1 MTIATS
7 VKDMLNTRHIPY
19 EVLEHAKTANS
30 PQAALSAHVPDDHI
44 AKGVLMKDNIGYVL
58 AVIAGDQWLDRKR
71 LSEELG
77 RDLQMASEDEIG
89 GVFNDC
95 DLGAIPPLG
104 GAYGIEM
111 ILDEDLTSLAR
122 VYFEAGDH
130 EHLIELD
137 GKHFH
142 ELMRGVRHG
151 HIIAVH

>member
-7 VKDMLNTRHIPY
+7 VKDMLNARHIPY
-19 EVLEHAKTANS
+19 EVLEHPKTANT
-30 PQAALSAHVPDDHI
+30 PEAALSAHVPDDHI
-44 AKGVLMKDNIGYVL
+44 AKGVLMKDSDGYVL

-71 LSEELG
+71 MSEEFG

-95 DLGAIPPLG
+95 ELGAIPPLG

-111 ILDEDLTSLAR
+111 MLDEDLVSLAR

-130 EHLIELD
+130 EHLIKLEA
-137 GKHFH
+137 KHFH

-151 HIIAVH
+151 HITAVH

>member
-7 VKDMLNTRHIPY
+7 VKNMLNARHIPY

-30 PQAALSAHVPDDHI
+30 PQAALSAHVPDVHI
-44 AKGVLMKDNIGYVL
+44 AKGVLMKDNVGYVL
-58 AVIAGDQWLDRKR
+58 AVIAGDQWLDRRR
-71 LSEELG
+71 LSEEFG

-89 GVFNDC
+89 RLFSDC

-104 GAYGIEM
+104 SAYGIDM
-111 ILDEDLTSLAR
+111 MLDEDLISLAR

-130 EHLIELD
+130 EHLIALD

-151 HIIAVH
+151 HLSAVH

>member
-7 VKDMLNTRHIPY
+7 VMNMLNARYIPY

-30 PQAALSAHVPDDHI
+30 PQTALAAHVPDDHI
-44 AKGVLMKDNIGYVL
+44 AKGVLMEDDIGYVL
-58 AVIAGDQWLDRKR
+58 AVIAGDQWLDRRR

-77 RDLQMASEDEIG
+77 RDLQMATEDEIG
-89 GVFNDC
+89 RLFSDC

-111 ILDEDLTSLAR
+111 MLDEDLISLAR

-137 GKHFH
+137 GRHFH

-151 HIIAVH
+151 HITAVH

>member
-7 VKDMLNTRHIPY
+7 VMNMLNARHIPY

-30 PQAALSAHVPDDHI
+30 PQAALAAHVPDDHI
-44 AKGVLMKDNIGYVL
+44 AKGVLMEDDIGYVL
-58 AVIAGDQWLDRKR
+58 AVIAGDQWLDRRR

-77 RDLQMASEDEIG
+77 RDLQMATEDEIG
-89 GVFNDC
+89 RLFSDC

-111 ILDEDLTSLAR
+111 MLDEDLISLAR

-151 HIIAVH
+151 HITAVH

>member
-7 VKDMLNTRHIPY
+7 VKYMLNMQHIPY

-151 HIIAVH
+151 HITAVH

>member
-7 VKDMLNTRHIPY
+7 VMNMLNARHIPY

-30 PQAALSAHVPDDHI
+30 PQTALAAHVPDDHI
-44 AKGVLMKDNIGYVL
+44 AKGVLMEDDIGYVL
-58 AVIAGDQWLDRKR
+58 AVIAGDQWLDRRR

-77 RDLQMASEDEIG
+77 RDLQMATEDEIG
-89 GVFNDC
+89 RLFSDC

-111 ILDEDLTSLAR
+111 MLDEDLISLAR

-130 EHLIELD
+130 EHLIAVGSAD
-137 GKHFH
+137 FH
-142 ELMRGVRHG
+142 KLMRGVRHG
-151 HIIAVH
+151 HLSAVQ